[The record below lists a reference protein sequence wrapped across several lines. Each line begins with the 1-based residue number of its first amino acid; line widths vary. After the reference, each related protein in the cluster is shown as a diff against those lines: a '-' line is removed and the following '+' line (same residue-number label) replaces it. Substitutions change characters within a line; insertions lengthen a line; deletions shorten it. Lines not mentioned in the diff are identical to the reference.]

1 MLSEGGGR
9 GPSLTKVSTNTIDA
23 DASQYLLSHPSHNG
37 DEKIRDSKANW
48 WWFAIIWS
56 SLDAE
61 LRRKSGFNRRKP
73 SDNEGVVVVC
83 VFLFLTRQT
92 VSSIFLSVRLSVC
105 SYLCLSV
112 NFFLLFTWMHMMYI
126 NWIHAISTLFKLIF
140 FLLKILDYFLI
151 STSIWE
157 GQKHILFYRLFAPWR
172 YSDEICKFAHQ
183 GVKKLRDFTS
193 LGMLLIISSRESILW

>member
-1 MLSEGGGR
+1 MEIRKFVIQRGIDGG
-9 GPSLTKVSTNTIDA
+9 S
-23 DASQYLLSHPSHNG
+23 LLSGVRLMRNCAVNPVLIGASLATMR
-37 DEKIRDSKANW
+37 EW
-48 WWFAIIWS
+48 WWW
-56 SLDAE
+56 
-61 LRRKSGFNRRKP
+61 
-73 SDNEGVVVVC
+73 

-112 NFFLLFTWMHMMYI
+112 NFFLLFTWMHMMGI

-140 FLLKILDYFLI
+140 FFLLKILDYFLVL
-151 STSIWE
+151 TSIWE